1 MPLNC
6 GVGEDSWGS
15 LGLKGD
21 PTSPFKRKSF
31 LNIHWR
37 DWYWSW
43 NTNTLA
49 TWWEELTHWKKKK
62 KKKTLM
68 LEIIGGR
75 RRRGRQRMRLLD
87 GITDSMVWV
96 DSGSW
101 WWTWRPGVLQFMG
114 SQRVG
119 HHWAIELNWT
129 EHGKYILK
137 LQEGK
142 THTHTHTH
150 TKNVNGATENLKPNY
165 SSSNN

>member
-1 MPLNC
+1 MVLEKTLE
-6 GVGEDSWGS
+6 GHLDLKEIQLVH
-15 LGLKGD
+15 LKGNHSWIFIGGTD
-21 PTSPFKRKSF
+21 IEAETPILWQPDEKSWLIGKKR
-31 LNIHWR
+31 
-37 DWYWSW
+37 
-43 NTNTLA
+43 
-49 TWWEELTHWKKKK
+49 